1 MIRLGS
7 LIFVPPVYAR
17 LRARY
22 VDYRRSGASWF
33 AATLS
38 CLWVGLAWI
47 FLPLENARWQSLL
60 TRHDELFPHINFSRP
75 RPLDPLR
82 FLLQAVWLIASK
94 PPESRKP
101 TKWRRYR
108 ASIVCAIAIFAGQMN
123 CPFASIAKPAT
134 LTIKRSWRTSARKFA
149 GWCLA

>member
-60 TRHDELFPHINFSRP
+60 TCHDELFPHINFSRS
-75 RPLDPLR
+75 
-82 FLLQAVWLIASK
+82 V
-94 PPESRKP
+94 
-101 TKWRRYR
+101 
-108 ASIVCAIAIFAGQMN
+108 
-123 CPFASIAKPAT
+123 
-134 LTIKRSWRTSARKFA
+134 
-149 GWCLA
+149 

>member
-47 FLPLENARWQSLL
+47 FLPLENAR
-60 TRHDELFPHINFSRP
+60 
-75 RPLDPLR
+75 
-82 FLLQAVWLIASK
+82 
-94 PPESRKP
+94 
-101 TKWRRYR
+101 
-108 ASIVCAIAIFAGQMN
+108 
-123 CPFASIAKPAT
+123 
-134 LTIKRSWRTSARKFA
+134 
-149 GWCLA
+149 

>member
-33 AATLS
+33 VAKLS

-60 TRHDELFPHINFSRP
+60 TRHDELFHHINFSRP
-75 RPLDPLR
+75 RPLD
-82 FLLQAVWLIASK
+82 
-94 PPESRKP
+94 
-101 TKWRRYR
+101 
-108 ASIVCAIAIFAGQMN
+108 
-123 CPFASIAKPAT
+123 
-134 LTIKRSWRTSARKFA
+134 
-149 GWCLA
+149 